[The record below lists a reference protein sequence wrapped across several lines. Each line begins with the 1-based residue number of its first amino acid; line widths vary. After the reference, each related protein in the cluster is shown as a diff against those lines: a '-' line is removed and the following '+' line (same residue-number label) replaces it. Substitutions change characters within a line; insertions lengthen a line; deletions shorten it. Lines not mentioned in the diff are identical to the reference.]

1 MEESGCRTLRPR
13 CQIIRG
19 MPGTGKSTLAKRY
32 THLAHL
38 EEDMFAMKGGRY
50 VWNDA
55 DGSGRKALF
64 DFEYAV
70 YGMADTKCDFV
81 IASVLPYVHMILRK
95 ATTKSQLPRTDDY
108 RGMTAYRI
116 FSTLLER
123 NYEIYVHTCESQ
135 YGNIHGCPAHVY
147 EDIFQPKEKFRR
159 EIRQEFLDTGIIDE
173 EKWAHIHWDELMPA
187 SLGLGGGALVVSSAP
202 PGSNQQISNTDYYR
216 LPCGKYLE
224 DFIYYKGLN
233 FNMGSALKYLYRA
246 GKKQGES
253 DDKDR
258 RKAAHYIEY
267 EAECRSRVCGRQFT
281 ADAIRHEVEALLAEA
296 QGWSGGA

>member
-1 MEESGCRTLRPR
+1 MDSDTSRIRPR

-55 DGSGRKALF
+55 DGSGSRALQ
-64 DFEYAV
+64 DFEETVIGLANSRS
-70 YGMADTKCDFV
+70 DFV
-81 IASVLPYVHMILRK
+81 VASVLPYVSVVARALPK
-95 ATTKSQLPRTDDY
+95 VQLYDDI
-108 RGMTAYRI
+108 RGRTAYLV
-116 FSTLLER
+116 FNALL
-123 NYEIYVHTCESQ
+123 NNDYEIYVHTCESQ

-159 EIRQEFLDTGIIDE
+159 QVRQEFLTPGLIDE

-187 SLGLGGGALVVSSAP
+187 TQGLGGGAFAVSFAP
-202 PGSNQQISNTDYYR
+202 TGSNQQISNTDYYR

-267 EAECRSRVCGRQFT
+267 EAECRSRFCGREFSS
-281 ADAIRHEVEALLAEA
+281 DAIRHEVEELLAEA
-296 QGWSGGA
+296 QGWGGDKN

>member
-1 MEESGCRTLRPR
+1 MDSDTSRIRPR

-55 DGSGRKALF
+55 DGSGNRALQ
-64 DFEYAV
+64 DFEETVVGLANSRN
-70 YGMADTKCDFV
+70 DFV
-81 IASVLPYVHMILRK
+81 VASVLPYVSVVARALPK
-95 ATTKSQLPRTDDY
+95 VQLYDDI
-108 RGMTAYRI
+108 RGRTAYLV
-116 FSTLLER
+116 FNALL
-123 NYEIYVHTCESQ
+123 NNDYEIYVHTCETQ
-135 YGNIHGCPAHVY
+135 YGGIHGCPAHVY

-159 EIRQEFLDTGIIDE
+159 EIRQEFLTAGLIDE
-173 EKWAHIHWDELMPA
+173 EKWAHIHWDELMPTT
-187 SLGLGGGALVVSSAP
+187 LGLGGGALAVSSAP

-281 ADAIRHEVEALLAEA
+281 ADAIRHEVEGLLAET
-296 QGWSGGA
+296 QGWLSLER